1 MNKKKI
7 KKNPKKV
14 LTNVCSHA
22 IIKVQKR
29 DMKGNTNMNKYN
41 LNRIERHYM
50 TEVML
55 TFEDKHGREM
65 TAEEFA
71 QAVEKMRKKA

>member
-1 MNKKKI
+1 
-7 KKNPKKV
+7 
-14 LTNVCSHA
+14 
-22 IIKVQKR
+22 
-29 DMKGNTNMNKYN
+29 MNKYN
-41 LNRIERHYM
+41 LTRVERHYM

-71 QAVEKMRKKA
+71 QAVEKMRARKA